1 MKIALRARL
10 VTFTLAAAFV
20 VAVLPGVTQVAQ
32 AASAEPTSCGDN
44 AGSAGFQPVLQL
56 DVPTGA
62 DWSNQDVPYSFD
74 DTASVSGGFDRVGY
88 CLETTSG
95 SGTQWV
101 WADMEAF
108 TDDPGRL
115 GLPTRPGQIT
125 RQRVDDL
132 DVASNVPGVR
142 TGTGMPGYLEMW
154 PNSYEKT
161 VSDQIADASSAAYDA
176 DDVPSPGFYG
186 SFQVHSVGADP
197 DSAVAPST
205 AFAVNHFT
213 GGGPMDIGMGN
224 QPAGEPDWTFA
235 ADAGSFDTRTLTV
248 FARPSTVK
256 LTSAP
261 QDRQLYPR
269 GADNGADVRIA
280 GAVTSPEVDTVRL
293 TTTSEG
299 KDEVEEQRA
308 GDSFSFDRHLTAGL
322 HTYDFTLE
330 TVSGGRARTVGHWT
344 DVVSGDVFV
353 IEGQSNAQATAWV
366 EPGSRGE
373 MSPFLRTYGTND
385 FQPDVSGADR
395 EWKFAAGEPFYN
407 QGAVGQWGIRMA
419 RVLSEQNKVP
429 VAVINGAHGGAPIG
443 FLQRNDSDP
452 DDIST
457 NYGRLRQRLVKS
469 GTIDKISGVLFYQG
483 ESEADN
489 AAQHVTGFTNL
500 LVDWR
505 DDFGGA
511 RGAQEPRV
519 YVTQVRTS
527 PCLNSEAVAL
537 RDAQRRMPETLD
549 VTVLSP
555 TGLSNHDSCHF
566 GWSNGYK
573 LFGEQVAATLMRDLY
588 DGPSDGVAAPN
599 PVSASFTSRKA
610 DTIRV
615 QLASK
620 TDPLTVDPG
629 VGADFRLRGT
639 SAKVTDVQYL
649 SRGRLELKLS
659 APALDITS
667 LAYVAH
673 NGAGPMI
680 RTSRGVGL
688 LAFDALPVATTPA
701 PDLFDTIVDAVQ
713 GLDARAGE
721 LADVGDLPAARR
733 ARVHDAMAAALAD
746 VEAAT
751 PDGSD
756 VSTEPQK
763 LIDALTT
770 VQYLHAELDG
780 AGIDEPVLGELD
792 TRLVRL
798 EQLLGRAVSLS
809 LGVRVTIPPLTSTAV
824 PGQDLAGTVQ
834 LTNSGDHELT
844 GVAAKVSVDGWDVK
858 TALPSTQSLG
868 AGETVALPFTTTVP
882 KRRTPG
888 GVDAAAT
895 ITFTT
900 DAGTFT
906 MTESTWWVEVASGIV
921 IDSVGVTTVDG
932 DPADHA
938 VAHAEVSNDGR
949 TAVRG
954 QLVVDA
960 PEGWAAPVPSDPVT
974 IEAGSSASVT
984 APVVIPQDV
993 VAGAGA
999 VTVRFEREGT
1009 TLDQKPAQIPVTL
1022 STPPTGAALDHVDFG
1037 IPESETAHALQ
1048 AAPNS
1053 GTNVEAGLTRR
1064 YANQGYPG
1072 SWFSAEVAVEPGK
1085 PFILRNIETFDQART
1100 KKYPVYVDGHLIR
1113 TQVVEHEAAGMGT
1126 ETYDLLV
1133 DDPEVLANDGTVRV
1147 RYEFPSGPERTFDPS
1162 IADLWVLAVSA
1173 DDVAPFAGATVDSAA
1188 PAGDNGWFRGNAAV
1202 TIHASDQRDATPTVQ
1217 VGGADGWQAY
1227 SGPVAVTGQ
1236 GKHSL
1241 SYRARDAA
1249 GNSTG
1254 EQTVDVWIDST
1265 APSTHISM
1273 SRVPGADSADQVAVT
1288 LTADDA
1294 LSGVATTSYRVDG
1307 EDWKVLSDEKPVVK
1321 GFGSHTVDYFSTDV
1335 AGNPEP
1341 MATLVINTQDVEVI
1355 EVVTPPKV
1363 TGPAVIGSTVTATPG
1378 TWNTTGL
1385 AYAYQW
1391 LRDGRPITGA
1401 TAVAR
1406 TITSGDAGHRLSV
1419 TVTASKAGKSPVS
1432 SASAATDRVTGAKSR
1447 VVHAGNST
1455 VNGASSPIGHTRV
1468 GPGLV

>member
-10 VTFTLAAAFV
+10 VTFTLALAVV
-20 VAVLPGVTQVAQ
+20 VAVLPGLAHEAQ
-32 AASAEPTSCGDN
+32 AASTVPTSCADN
-44 AGSAGFQPVLQL
+44 AGSAGFRPVLQL
-56 DVPTGA
+56 GVPTGA

-125 RQRVDDL
+125 RRRVDDL

-154 PNSYEKT
+154 PNSYQKS
-161 VSDQIADASSAAYDA
+161 VSDQIAGASSAQYDA

-197 DSAVAPST
+197 NSAVAPST
-205 AFAVNHFT
+205 AFAVNHFA

-224 QPAGEPDWTFA
+224 QPTGEPDWTFA
-235 ADAGSFDTRTLTV
+235 ANAGSFDTRTLTV
-248 FARPSTVK
+248 FARPSTVT

-299 KDEVEEQRA
+299 KDKVEERT

-353 IEGQSNAQATAWV
+353 IEGQSNAQAAAWV

-395 EWKFAAGEPFYN
+395 EWKFAAGEPVYN

-419 RVLSEQNKVP
+419 RVLSERNKVP
-429 VAVINGAHGGAPIG
+429 VAVINGAHAGVPIS

-483 ESEADN
+483 ESDVDN
-489 AAQHVTGFTNL
+489 ADVHVTGFTNL
-500 LVDWR
+500 LADWR

-527 PCLNSEAVAL
+527 PCLDSEAVAL
-537 RDAQRRMPETLD
+537 RDAQRRMAETLD
-549 VTVLSP
+549 VTVLST
-555 TGLSNHDSCHF
+555 TGLSNHDGCHF
-566 GWSNGYK
+566 GWLNGYK

-629 VGADFRLRGT
+629 AGADFRLRG
-639 SAKVTDVQYL
+639 SAAKVTDVHYL

-659 APALDITS
+659 APAPDITS

-701 PDLFDTIVDAVQ
+701 PELFDTIIDAVQ

-721 LADVGDLPAARR
+721 LADAGDLPAARR
-733 ARVHDAMAAALAD
+733 AQVHDALAAALAD
-746 VEAAT
+746 VEAAA

-756 VSTEPQK
+756 ISTEPRK

-770 VQYLHAELDG
+770 VQHLHAELDG
-780 AGIDEPVLGELD
+780 AGIDVPVLGELE
-792 TRLVRL
+792 TRLVRI
-798 EQLLGRAVSLS
+798 EQPLSRAVSLS
-809 LGVRVTIPPLTSTAV
+809 LGVRVTIPPLASTAV

-834 LTNSGDHELT
+834 LTNSGDHQLT
-844 GVAAKVSVDGWDVK
+844 GIAAKVSVDGWDVK
-858 TALPSTQSLG
+858 TALPSAASLG

-882 KRRTPG
+882 KHRTPG
-888 GVDAAAT
+888 DVDAAVT

-938 VAHAEVSNDGR
+938 VVHAEVSNDGR

-960 PEGWAAPVPSDPVT
+960 PEGWAEPVPSGPVT
-974 IEAGSSASVT
+974 IEAGSSANIT

-993 VAGAGA
+993 VAGPGA
-999 VTVRFEREGT
+999 VTVRFESEGT
-1009 TLDQKPAQIPVTL
+1009 TLDRKPAQIPVTL

-1037 IPESETAHALQ
+1037 VPESESAHALQ

-1072 SWFSAEVAVEPGK
+1072 SWFSAEVAVEPGE

-1100 KKYPVYVDGHLIR
+1100 KKYPVYVDGHLVR

-1126 ETYDLLV
+1126 QTYDLLV
-1133 DDPEVLANDGTVRV
+1133 DDPQVLANDGTVRV
-1147 RYEFPSGPERTFDPS
+1147 KYEFPSGPERTFDPS
-1162 IADLWVLAVSA
+1162 IADLWVLAVGA
-1173 DDVAPFAGATVDSAA
+1173 DDVAPFAGATVGSAA

-1254 EQTVDVWIDST
+1254 EQTVAVWIDST
-1265 APSTHISM
+1265 APSTRISM
-1273 SRVPGADSADQVAVT
+1273 SPVPGAASADQVAVT

-1307 EDWKVLSDEKPVVK
+1307 GDWKVLSDEKPVVK

-1341 MATLVINTQDVEVI
+1341 MATVVITTQDVDVV
-1355 EVVTPPKV
+1355 EVVTPPRV
-1363 TGPAVIGSTVTATPG
+1363 TGPAVFGSTVTATPG

-1401 TAVAR
+1401 TAAAR

-1419 TVTASKAGKSPVS
+1419 AVTASKAGRPPVS
-1432 SASAATDRVTGAKSR
+1432 STSAETDRVT
-1447 VVHAGNST
+1447 AGRPRASS
-1455 VNGASSPIGHTRV
+1455 ASSPR
-1468 GPGLV
+1468 